1 MPGTMGITSPESFQS
16 SHHAGKGVTVM
27 NQEPD
32 LKEQRRKAMR
42 NLSYYIL
49 AAFILLVV
57 LYPQAFR

>member
-1 MPGTMGITSPESFQS
+1 
-16 SHHAGKGVTVM
+16 M

>member
-1 MPGTMGITSPESFQS
+1 
-16 SHHAGKGVTVM
+16 
-27 NQEPD
+27 
-32 LKEQRRKAMR
+32 MR